1 MPVIATD
8 YDAIYGIGR
17 YGYARYGVART
28 TFALDGLTL
37 QAFVA
42 SVKANLAKRLNFTR
56 GTVSVQS
63 VIYVAKANR
72 ETDGVTASSYIG
84 TSSVSGKAVM
94 QALTERVQ
102 SHLGSIVK
110 RGKANK
116 SLSSVSTYSYLG
128 ISLAKSTNTIRLHG
142 NGATVTM
149 ANGTQA
155 TGMKFDFGLYADKI
169 SKSRSVTVA

>member
-1 MPVIATD
+1 
-8 YDAIYGIGR
+8 
-17 YGYARYGVART
+17 
-28 TFALDGLTL
+28 
-37 QAFVA
+37 
-42 SVKANLAKRLNFTR
+42 
-56 GTVSVQS
+56 
-63 VIYVAKANR
+63 
-72 ETDGVTASSYIG
+72 
-84 TSSVSGKAVM
+84 VSGKAVM

-128 ISLAKSTNTIRLHG
+128 LSLAKSTNTIRLHG